1 MQNSQGDKI
10 KSDTDPRQQE
20 NENEEVKEPLGTVIM
35 ANSAQTVLNRLSQ
48 LSISESG
55 SKQNC
60 SKMASKKRP
69 R

>member
-20 NENEEVKEPLGTVIM
+20 NENEEVKEPLGTVLM

-55 SKQNC
+55 SK
-60 SKMASKKRP
+60 
-69 R
+69 